1 MPPSNATTPAAHQLA
16 RVRRLSSWMGWACL
30 SLIGVLPLMLVVY
43 WANTTAPELAVQ
55 GNLPNTAIQAPLQVW
70 QRWSC
75 GLVTAVPLGMM
86 LMGLWQARRCFVQFA
101 DGHVFTAQATA
112 HLRRFAGW
120 VVGAALATIVAGA
133 ITSVLLTLHN
143 PPGMRHLAVGVSS
156 SQVLTLFFAAVVW
169 LMADIIGQGQALAEE
184 NDAFV

>member
-1 MPPSNATTPAAHQLA
+1 
-16 RVRRLSSWMGWACL
+16 MGWACL
-30 SLIGVLPLMLVVY
+30 ALVVALPVTLVVY
-43 WANTTAPELAVQ
+43 WATAEAPELAMQ
-55 GNLPNTAIQAPLQVW
+55 GNLPATALQAPLQTW

-75 GLVTAVPLGMM
+75 AAVTAVPLGMM

-101 DGHVFTAQATA
+101 DGQVFTAQATA
-112 HLRRFAGW
+112 HLRRFASW
-120 VVGAALATIVAGA
+120 VAAAALGAIVSGA

-143 PPGMRHLAVGVSS
+143 PPGMRHLSIGVGS

-169 LMADIIGQGQALAEE
+169 LMADIIGQGQRLAEE

>member
-1 MPPSNATTPAAHQLA
+1 MSPSSATQPAAHHLA
-16 RVRRLSSWMGWACL
+16 RIRRFSRWMGWACL
-30 SLIGVLPLMLVVY
+30 ALVLVLPLMLVVY
-43 WANTTAPELAVQ
+43 WATANAPELAVQ
-55 GNLPNTAIQAPLQVW
+55 GNLPATALQAPLLVW
-70 QRWSC
+70 QRWAC

-86 LMGLWQARRCFVQFA
+86 LTGLWQARRCFVQFA
-101 DGHVFTAQATA
+101 DGQVFTAQATA

-120 VVGAALATIVAGA
+120 VAAAALGAIVAGA
-133 ITSVLLTLHN
+133 VTSVLLTLHN

-169 LMADIIGQGQALAEE
+169 LMADIIGQGQRLAEE